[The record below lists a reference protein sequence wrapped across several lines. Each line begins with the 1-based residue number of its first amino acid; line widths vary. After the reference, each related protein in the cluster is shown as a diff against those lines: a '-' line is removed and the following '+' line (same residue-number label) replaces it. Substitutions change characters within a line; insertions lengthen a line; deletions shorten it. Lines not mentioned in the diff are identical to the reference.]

1 MKNIS
6 MEPHDQ
12 LAMECVAVLAGQ
24 SDNLPTNWRQIFQF
38 YTFNRYFFYLL
49 FIKRLQDRDVTFYR
63 EGTKLHVEIRV
74 QY

>member
-1 MKNIS
+1 

-24 SDNLPTNWRQIFQF
+24 SDNLPLIGGKS
-38 YTFNRYFFYLL
+38 FNFTLSIDIFFYLL